1 MNKKIL
7 VALLINLVCALSGAP
22 VGILAYTIPILFAAI
37 IEKPG
42 EAFIRKISGETDEDF
57 IDE

>member
-7 VALLINLVCALSGAP
+7 VAIIINILCALLGAP
-22 VGILAYTIPILFAAI
+22 VGVFAYTVPILLAAVF
-37 IEKPG
+37 ERPG

-57 IDE
+57 IER

>member
-7 VALLINLVCALSGAP
+7 IALLINLVCALAGAP
-22 VGILAYTIPILFAAI
+22 VGVFAYTIPILAVAV

-57 IDE
+57 IER